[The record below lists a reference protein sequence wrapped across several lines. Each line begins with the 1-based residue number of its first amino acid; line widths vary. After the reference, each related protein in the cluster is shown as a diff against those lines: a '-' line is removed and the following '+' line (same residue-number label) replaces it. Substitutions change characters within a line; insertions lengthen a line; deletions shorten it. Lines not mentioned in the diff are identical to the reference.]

1 MDPGTSGQVGYGFTL
16 VPFVLVGILG
26 VDPAASLE
34 VTLKECHVLPESEPS
49 LTKKASK
56 SEHSLVQAFGAQFF
70 RSVHAAT
77 AVFLPPSSLAT
88 RVDKGEFR
96 NHRAIDVA

>member
-1 MDPGTSGQVGYGFTL
+1 MTL

-56 SEHSLVQAFGAQFF
+56 PEHSLVQAFGAQFF
-70 RSVHAAT
+70 RSVDAAT
-77 AVFLPPSSLAT
+77 AVFLGLLRRNA
-88 RVDKGEFR
+88 DEFGD
-96 NHRAIDVA
+96 ADGD